1 MVAQLK
7 LELPPLPPLPL
18 DLPPRGFAPSS
29 SAFTPTD
36 GPMSSAESPR
46 GVLSVGEGG
55 RPGDDISGGL
65 TAALLMLSRC
75 VNEGLMSSA
84 AACCTGGVAYAIKQ
98 PHHNIKRERGRSR
111 SRRRSSR
118 VFRAFAT
125 TQDDGEQEEEERKI
139 FHA

>member
-75 VNEGLMSSA
+75 VKEGLMSSA
-84 AACCTGGVAYAIKQ
+84 AAGCTGGVAYVIKQ
-98 PHHNIKRERGRSR
+98 PHHNTKKRRGR

-118 VFRAFAT
+118 VFRAFAI
-125 TQDDGEQEEEERKI
+125 TQDDGEQEERKI